1 MLKAVAQ
8 GGAAPAQSTTQAR
21 ILDAAFET
29 LRREG
34 FARTSARAIA
44 RTGGFNQALIF
55 YHFGGVNDLLLAALD
70 RVSVQRMERY
80 REVLGGASRLTEL
93 PRLGRQLY
101 TEDVACGHAA
111 VLAELFAASSGNA
124 LLRDEMLK
132 RMRPWVDFT
141 EGLIQRF
148 VEGSLLAS
156 LIDPRAAAGA
166 LLAMY
171 VGVDLL
177 MNLDGDQSRVAEM
190 FDAADRAAQTLAP
203 LLGGFEK

>member
-8 GGAAPAQSTTQAR
+8 IPSTRDR

-29 LRREG
+29 LRRDG

-44 RTGGFNQALIF
+44 RTGAFNQALIF
-55 YHFGGVNDLLLAALD
+55 YHFGGVNDVLLASLD

-80 REVLGGASRLTEL
+80 REVLAGATNPNDLARLTREL
-93 PRLGRQLY
+93 YL
-101 TEDVACGHAA
+101 EDVECGHAT
-111 VLAELFAASSGNA
+111 VLAELFAASSSHPG
-124 LLRDEMLK
+124 LRDEMLK

-141 EGLIQRF
+141 EALIQRF
-148 VEGSLLAS
+148 LDGSPLAA
-156 LIDPRAAAGA
+156 LINAHDAAGA

-177 MNLDGDQSRVAEM
+177 MNLDGDRSRVVEM
-190 FDAADRAAQTLAP
+190 FDMADRAAVTLAP
-203 LLGGFEK
+203 LMGGYAT